1 MKNEQ
6 VMKDFICRRNSRTLN
21 LRTNGNELVNYDTVI
36 AYFKDGICFVNTR
49 KYSNTTTKIQN
60 QLKRMLSSNHIQI
73 AEYESTEQF
82 YKY

>member
-21 LRTNGNELVNYDTVI
+21 LRSNGDELINYDTVI

-49 KYSNTTTKIQN
+49 KYSSSTSTIQN
-60 QLKRMLSSNHIQI
+60 KLKKILSNNHIQTR
-73 AEYESTEQF
+73 EYESTEQF